1 MVHGAILES
10 INLTFSGHRKTP
22 NISCY
27 QMLLQFHCVLLVQI
41 KLTMN
46 NVISKL
52 VLNNINHYMMAMYHP
67 KPKSLR
73 TTKIHEI
80 QSLSICAS
88 HLEIEVLERILKA
101 CMMPRKAIYS
111 RDYIFFSWKPYIQR
125 PNWTFPIRYK
135 TVANP

>member
-52 VLNNINHYMMAMYHP
+52 VLNNINHYMMAIYHP
-67 KPKSLR
+67 
-73 TTKIHEI
+73 
-80 QSLSICAS
+80 LSICAS
-88 HLEIEVLERILKA
+88 YLEIEVLERILKA

-111 RDYIFFSWKPYIQR
+111 RDYIFFSWKPYVQR
-125 PNWTFPIRYK
+125 PNWTFPIRYR